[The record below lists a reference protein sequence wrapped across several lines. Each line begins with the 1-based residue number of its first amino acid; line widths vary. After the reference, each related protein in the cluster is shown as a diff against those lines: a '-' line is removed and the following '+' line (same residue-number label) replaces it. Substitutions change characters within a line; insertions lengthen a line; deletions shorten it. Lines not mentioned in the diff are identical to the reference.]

1 MDYFPGFQIQASP
14 LCVQEIRIC
23 IFSSESLSVCV
34 SSSVPMDKN
43 YGFFLWSRCSELI
56 RR

>member
-34 SSSVPMDKN
+34 SSSVPVDKN